1 MTTTFILAV
10 LILLSYTI
18 FLIINFGVLPSFS
31 HSWYKLKEIGFG
43 WVFQVVLGSVAMLML
58 VTMVDLTFG
67 QWWQFVSFFVAAP
80 LLFVA
85 AAPDFETGGLATNTH
100 KYAAILSGI
109 FSIVWVMLASTSIS
123 PNAWMNIP
131 VMAVL
136 MGLCYYANKQQ
147 NGLWWAEYASFG
159 WLILS
164 VGVGISWR

>member
-1 MTTTFILAV
+1 MQVTFFLAV

-18 FLIINFGVLPSFS
+18 FLIVKFGVLPSFS
-31 HSWYKLKEIGFG
+31 DSWYKLKELGFG

-85 AAPDFETGGLATNTH
+85 AAPDFKTGGLATNTH

-109 FSIVWVMLASTSIS
+109 ASIAWVLLASTSIA
-123 PNAWMNIP
+123 PNTWINIP
-131 VMAVL
+131 IMAVI
-136 MGLCYYANKQQ
+136 MGLCWLANKRQ
-147 NGLWWAEYASFG
+147 NGLWWAEYASFE
-159 WLILS
+159 WLMLS
-164 VGVGISWR
+164 VGVAISWR